1 MLPGNASSLE
11 VTWTTI
17 AIGGAGFAT
26 ALAGNVWLSH
36 QTVVEWIRKGRI
48 RRWGPRHK
56 FVLGFFVGV
65 ALLLLVWCG
74 FVLLGANAIANPPP
88 SDPGREAASERGGWI
103 LVILEGALFLFQ
115 AILMWAWWA
124 VGRPTLA
131 PDSGPTTLAALT
143 LDMID
148 AGREMGHAVTNDL
161 QLPVA
166 ILDEIA
172 LDPTVSEERRNE
184 AAQALVALDRL
195 LKHVHSLHTAIKAR
209 EGAL

>member
-124 VGRPTLA
+124 
-131 PDSGPTTLAALT
+131 
-143 LDMID
+143 